1 MKSFAN
7 AAVFG
12 LVPNPPIPNAP
23 ALDDDVDCHIDGRLS
38 QRRGAVA
45 WGARAQGC
53 ALGIPDQHEQDP
65 EWVTRPLASSAR
77 S

>member
-12 LVPNPPIPNAP
+12 LVPIPPIPDAL
-23 ALDDDVDCHIDGRLS
+23 ALDDDVDRHIDRRLS

-45 WGARAQGC
+45 QGARAQGC
-53 ALGIPDQHEQDP
+53 ALGLHEQDP
-65 EWVTRPLASSAR
+65 ECVTRPLAASAR
-77 S
+77 R